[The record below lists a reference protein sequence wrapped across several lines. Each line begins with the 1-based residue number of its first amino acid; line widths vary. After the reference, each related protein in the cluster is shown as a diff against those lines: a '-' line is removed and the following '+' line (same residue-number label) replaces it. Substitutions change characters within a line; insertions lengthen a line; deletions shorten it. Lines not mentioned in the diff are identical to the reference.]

1 MAEIIPGIGGSVSGC
16 AEPGRHFRNDD
27 EGQSQP
33 ASPEKLM
40 GTVLWLVLLS
50 GIPRRLTGGYPAD
63 KNGEDHMIIEGRIN
77 SAVCY
82 ASVIE
87 DEAIRQIKRMCDY
100 DLTSGS
106 RIRIMPDVHAG
117 AGCTIGTTMTV
128 VDKAVPN
135 IVGVDIGCGMY
146 TVNLG
151 KSTLDFEKLDEAA
164 HYIPSGMNVWEG
176 RQERFD
182 LQELRCYRS
191 LKDTKRLERSL
202 GTLGGGNHFIEVDEA
217 ADGTKYL
224 VIHSG
229 SRNLG
234 KQVAELYQRLAIDL
248 NKGKETYFKQRD
260 EIIRT
265 LKEQGRRKEIQ
276 AALEQIYWDKKESTM
291 PEDLCFLYGEY
302 LADYLYDVEICQ
314 RFARRN
320 REKMAEILLERT
332 GITGGE
338 AFHTI
343 HNYIDTEEMI
353 LRKGAIAAHAGEK
366 VLIPINMR
374 DGSVLAVGKGNEE
387 WNYSAPHGAGR
398 IMSRRT
404 AKEQLSLEEYRET
417 MKGVYT
423 TSVNESTLDEAPMA
437 YKSLEDIIDVIRDSV
452 DIIDV
457 MKPIYNFKASD

>member
-1 MAEIIPGIGGSVSGC
+1 MLEIKG
-16 AEPGRHFRNDD
+16 
-27 EGQSQP
+27 
-33 ASPEKLM
+33 K
-40 GTVLWLVLLS
+40 
-50 GIPRRLTGGYPAD
+50 
-63 KNGEDHMIIEGRIN
+63 IN
-77 SAVCY
+77 TAICY

-87 DEAIRQIKRMCDY
+87 EEAIEQIRRMCDHEF
-100 DLTSGS
+100 TEGS
-106 RIRIMPDVHAG
+106 RIRIMADVHAG
-117 AGCTIGTTMTV
+117 KGCTIGTTMTV

-135 IVGVDIGCGMY
+135 IVGIDIGCGMY
-146 TVNLG
+146 TVDLG
-151 KSTLDFEKLDEAA
+151 KAAVDFEKLDEAA

-176 RQERFD
+176 RQEHFD
-182 LQELRCYRS
+182 LTELRCYRS
-191 LKDTKRLERSL
+191 LKDARRLERSL
-202 GTLGGGNHFIEVDEA
+202 GTLGGGNHFIEIDEA

-248 NKGKETYFKQRD
+248 NKGKETYLQERD

-265 LKEQGRRKEIQ
+265 YKEQGRKQEIQ
-276 AALEQIYWDKKESTM
+276 AALEKISWNKRETTI
-291 PEDLCFLYGEY
+291 PEDLCFLYGKY

-332 GITGGE
+332 GIAGGE

-374 DGSVLAVGKGNEE
+374 DGSVLAVGKGNAE

-398 IMSRRT
+398 IMSRHT

-417 MKGVYT
+417 MKGIYT
-423 TSVNESTLDEAPMA
+423 TSVNEATLDEAPMA

-457 MKPIYNFKASD
+457 MKPIYNFKAQG